1 MDNTLRFAQN
11 SVITILD
18 MPEGIGHDTEFHEH
32 FNTAMNLFAYHMTNI
47 AIVIDK
53 EKWIPYNFNASHPI
67 YLIDEN
73 LEKIY

>member
-1 MDNTLRFAQN
+1 
-11 SVITILD
+11 
-18 MPEGIGHDTEFHEH
+18 
-32 FNTAMNLFAYHMTNI
+32 MTNI

-73 LEKIY
+73 LEKYIKALYQKSQPDKASKLSEFKILKEKFDPFDKSTNT